1 MFLLTRCSLF
11 ADRPPP
17 PPSGN
22 RLTGTVEDRGGTAP
36 LPASGPAGPCSP
48 PDPAQ
53 SALARP
59 SSVPSAVGEF
69 RLASTVALKG
79 AAVHRP
85 VTVTWPRRALR
96 SARTPP

>member
-36 LPASGPAGPCSP
+36 LPASGPAGPV
-48 PDPAQ
+48 
-53 SALARP
+53 LTAR
-59 SSVPSAVGEF
+59 SRSFRAGTSIVGPF
-69 RLASTVALKG
+69 SG
-79 AAVHRP
+79 
-85 VTVTWPRRALR
+85 W
-96 SARTPP
+96 